1 MSDINIKHSG
11 DIIVVSDA
19 YDEDKYPIVICIKA
33 NSTQGLYKNIKMSN
47 YLITILGYNYI
58 DDLINNA
65 VANNAVLYYNK
76 EKIQEI
82 DQFTGKKVSNALSS
96 LESDIIIQKYSKNV
110 KCR

>member
-1 MSDINIKHSG
+1 MN
-11 DIIVVSDA
+11 
-19 YDEDKYPIVICIKA
+19 
-33 NSTQGLYKNIKMSN
+33 N

-82 DQFTGKKVSNALSS
+82 DKFTGKKVSNALSS